1 MPTADLFSAE
11 SGGSNVTTVSAAA
24 ADDNDDDDED
34 DDSAG
39 VTLGLRREYTPL
51 NIFEMTSSEL
61 CSALGPSL
69 SAKLLAT

>member
-24 ADDNDDDDED
+24 ADDEED
-34 DDSAG
+34 DDGAG
-39 VTLGLRREYTPL
+39 VALGLRREYTPL